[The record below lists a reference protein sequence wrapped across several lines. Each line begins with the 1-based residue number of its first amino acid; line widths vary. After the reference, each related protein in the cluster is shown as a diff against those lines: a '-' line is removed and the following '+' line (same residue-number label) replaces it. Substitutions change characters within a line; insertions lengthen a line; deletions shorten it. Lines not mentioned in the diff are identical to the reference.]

1 MINCEYYVPAWEGN
15 KTSGPQPDFCLKYK
29 VSLNG
34 NCIKNCEIQTKLD
47 DAVERHGDVVIGNKW
62 DNPEPLK
69 EGSV

>member
-1 MINCEYYVPAWEGN
+1 MPEGKLKLINI
-15 KTSGPQPDFCLKYK
+15 SGDVYKCKFCDVKFSLHP
-29 VSLNG
+29 VSQG
-34 NCIKNCEIQTKLD
+34 KLE

>member
-1 MINCEYYVPAWEGN
+1 MIDCEYYVPAWEGS

-47 DAVERHGDVVIGNKW
+47 GAVERRGGVVIGNKRTTP
-62 DNPEPLK
+62 NR
-69 EGSV
+69 